1 MGLQLHEQETICR
14 FNQEEQTMI
23 IYTAYPPMMRK
34 LSECPEYIKIREDRM
49 DGKAIAM
56 IFRADKKLLTLRT
69 KIPVRKEL
77 TEEEKEK
84 LSERLAKM
92 RSKRKISLR
101 NKEVIV

>member
-1 MGLQLHEQETICR
+1 MGLLLCEQEFIIR
-14 FNQEEQTMI
+14 FNQEEQAME

-34 LSECPEYIKIREDRM
+34 LSECPEYTKVREDKM
-49 DGKAIAM
+49 EGKVIAM
-56 IFRADKKLLTLRT
+56 VFKANKRLLLLRT
-69 KIPVRKEL
+69 KIPVRKEM

-101 NKEVIV
+101 NKKMTV